1 MAFDLNPLAVTAA
14 PLLRAIHAGNWTTR
28 TELAQAAGRLQNHIA
43 RDIGSLVKAGLA
55 EERAADDCGKSVV
68 LTDDGLAQ
76 LAALDRAADPNAA
89 GAQTALHS
97 EIEPHPLNPRK
108 DFETAEAEEALDE
121 LRTSIVKSGL
131 LQPIVVRPQPQ
142 AGKWWIIAGERRW
155 RAIGQAIS
163 DGDWEDDQPIE
174 ITVREV
180 DDRDH
185 LLLALNENLQRSNMS
200 AIEEGVAFAA
210 AVHDFGMSTE
220 DLANRTGKSQR
231 YVQQRIALLKLSI
244 PDQDRMRLPKDHP
257 DFLSFKEARSL
268 TQTPRAPADDAK
280 GRIATL
286 FARYTLPHPKR
297 PHGVPPLE
305 IAIGRHIDGTWSFA
319 TGSHDLQGQGGGY
332 GLSSGVA
339 RKRAIPSE
347 REALI
352 SAVTELRQKEVDR
365 GAVDPKRIAWL
376 DDVLAGRTGPDA
388 VEDAAPEGAGQ
399 VAPEPDSSEPGSP
412 AEDAAK
418 FGRSLTD
425 REALAFVE
433 IVDKA
438 ERHPATD
445 PALAAEG
452 YTEVADA
459 RDATRD
465 SLTQKGLIATR
476 YRGGE
481 TAHARAY
488 LMTSG
493 AKAWL
498 EEIGFYDPNERP
510 MLLREFRTR
519 VFGIDAALNNAEFGT
534 YATVW
539 LNPPHPQTGDTGT
552 GRVYR
557 FDPTLTQAEIDEAF
571 AATERRIAEVGDAL
585 SEPEQP
591 ALIEETPEEKADR
604 LRRQRIAAEASADE
618 NALQTFVG
626 WMREKMARKREQ
638 GFGGWQ
644 NPNECKVE
652 DLAAQL
658 VGHVAKG
665 DPVDI
670 AILAMM
676 VGIRAGAM
684 GAPGYLNR
692 LPIPR
697 MERLMI
703 EARARR
709 PVPTEPIEPDP
720 VEDFVEAELADDE
733 DQNDLGQQN
742 TGDYRPGPGEPAVL
756 IRKSITPDFIVCLE
770 DGRKFK
776 SLKRH
781 LRTRYNLSPEEYRA
795 KWGLPNDYPMV
806 APNYAKARA
815 DLARQ
820 MGLRD
825 PS

>member
-1 MAFDLNPLAVTAA
+1 MAFDLNPVAVTAA
-14 PLLRAIHAGNWTTR
+14 PLLRALKAGGWASKKD
-28 TELAQAAGRLQNHIA
+28 LAQRAGRHPNHIQ
-43 RDIGSLVKAGLA
+43 RDLKVLA
-55 EERAADDCGKSVV
+55 ENGLVVDDAATYP
-68 LTDDGLAQ
+68 LTPEGDAQ
-76 LAALDRAADPNAA
+76 LAALDRAADPSAA
-89 GAQTALHS
+89 GAPTALHS
-97 EIEPHPLNPRK
+97 DLEPHPLNPRK
-108 DFETAEAEEALDE
+108 DFETEEAEEALDE
-121 LRTSIVKSGL
+121 LRVSIVKSGL
-131 LQPIVVRPQPQ
+131 LQPIVVRPKPEP
-142 AGKWWIIAGERRW
+142 GKWWIVAGERRY
-155 RAIGQAIS
+155 RAIGQAIF
-163 DGDWEDDQPIE
+163 DGDWDEDRPIA
-174 ITVREV
+174 ITIREV

-200 AIEEGVAFAA
+200 AIEEGVAFNA
-210 AVHDFGMSTE
+210 AVHEFGLSTE
-220 DLANRTGKSQR
+220 ELANRTGKSQR
-231 YVQQRIALLKLSI
+231 YVQQRIALLKLT
-244 PDQDRMRLPKDHP
+244 PEDQDRMRLPKDHP
-257 DFLSFKEARSL
+257 DRLTFKDARAM
-268 TQTPRAPADDAK
+268 TQTPRASSEEAE
-280 GRIATL
+280 GRVATP
-286 FARYTLPHPKR
+286 FASYTLPHPKH
-297 PHGVPPLE
+297 PHGLPLLK
-305 IAIGRHIDGTWSFA
+305 IVIGRHEDGTWSFA
-319 TGSHDLQGQGGGY
+319 TGSYDLEGGGGY
-332 GLSSGVA
+332 GLSFVAA
-339 RKRAIPSE
+339 RKRAIPTE

-352 SAVTELRQKEVDR
+352 GAVSELRKKEIDGGNVDR
-365 GAVDPKRIAWL
+365 KRIGWL
-376 DDVLAGRTGPDA
+376 DDVLAGR
-388 VEDAAPEGAGQ
+388 V
-399 VAPEPDSSEPGSP
+399 EPDRAEDSDVEVQVSEPIEGEPGSP
-412 AEDAAK
+412 ADDPAK

-433 IVDKA
+433 LVDRS
-438 ERHPATD
+438 ERHPADD

-452 YTEVADA
+452 YTEVADG
-459 RDATRD
+459 RDRVKED
-465 SLTQKGLIATR
+465 LIQKGLMGIR

-481 TAHARAY
+481 KPHARPY

-498 EEIGFYDPNERP
+498 EDIGFYDADERP

-519 VFGIDAALNNAEFGT
+519 VFGIDQALNSAEFGT
-534 YATVW
+534 YSTVW
-539 LNPPHPQTGDTGT
+539 LNPPVAPTGDVGT

-571 AATERRIAEVGDAL
+571 AATERRAGEIADNQP
-585 SEPEQP
+585 EPEQP
-591 ALIEETPEEKADR
+591 ALIEETAEEKADR
-604 LRRQRIAAEASADE
+604 LRRQRLAAEAAADE

-644 NPNECKVE
+644 NPTECKVE

-692 LPIPR
+692 LPIPH

-703 EARARR
+703 DARASR
-709 PVPTEPIEPDP
+709 PSPSEPIEPDP
-720 VEDFVEAELADDE
+720 VEDFVEAELEDDE
-733 DQNDLGQQN
+733 DQNDLGQQS

-795 KWGLPNDYPMV
+795 KWGLPADYPMV

-820 MGLRD
+820 MGLE
-825 PS
+825 PAS

>member
-1 MAFDLNPLAVTAA
+1 MAFELNPLAVQNAPVLRYLALPDEDRGPTVADAA
-14 PLLRAIHAGNWTTR
+14 RRLERDESNLRKTFKALENAGIIDVARQLTPD
-28 TELAQAAGRLQNHIA
+28 GR
-43 RDIGSLVKAGLA
+43 D
-55 EERAADDCGKSVV
+55 
-68 LTDDGLAQ
+68 Q
-76 LAALDRAADPNAA
+76 LAALDRAGDPNAA
-89 GAQTALHS
+89 GALTALHS
-97 EIEPHPLNPRK
+97 DLEPHPLNPRK

-121 LRTSIVKSGL
+121 LRISIVKSGL
-131 LQPIVVRPQPQ
+131 LQPIVVRPKAE

-163 DGDWEDDQPIE
+163 DGDWDDDQPIE
-174 ITVREV
+174 VTAREV

-200 AIEEGVAFAA
+200 AIEEGVAFGA
-210 AVHDFGMSTE
+210 AVNDFGLSTE
-220 DLANRTGKSQR
+220 ELATRTGKSQR
-231 YVQQRIALLKLSI
+231 YVQQRIALLKLDQV
-244 PDQDRMRLPKDHP
+244 DQDRMRLPRDHP
-257 DFLSFKEARSL
+257 DRLSFKAARAL
-268 TQTPRAPADDAK
+268 TQTPRPVAADEPE
-280 GRIATL
+280 RIATL
-286 FARYTLPHPKR
+286 SATYTLPQPKHP
-297 PHGVPPLE
+297 HAVPLLRIE
-305 IAIGRHIDGTWSFA
+305 LGQHEDGSWSFA
-319 TGSHDLQGQGGGY
+319 TGSHQPGVGGGGY
-332 GLSSGVA
+332 GLSFVEA
-339 RKRAIPSE
+339 RKRAIAYS

-352 SAVTELRQKEVDR
+352 SAVSELRKKEIEAGPVDH
-365 GAVDPKRIAWL
+365 KRIAWL
-376 DDVLAGRTGPDA
+376 DDVLAGRISADA
-388 VEDAAPEGAGQ
+388 VADAADDDA
-399 VAPEPDSSEPGSP
+399 ATAAAAEPGSNEPGSP

-433 IVDKA
+433 IIDKA

-445 PALAAEG
+445 AALAAEG

-459 RDATRD
+459 RDAARD
-465 SLTQKGLIATR
+465 NLIQKGLIAIR

-481 TAHARAY
+481 KPHARAY
-488 LMTSG
+488 LMKSG

-510 MLLREFRTR
+510 LLLREFRTR
-519 VFGIDAALNNAEFGT
+519 VCGIDAALNNDEFGT

-539 LNPPHPQTGDTGT
+539 LNPPHPQTGDAGT

-557 FDPTLTQAEIDEAF
+557 FDPTLTQAEIDGAF
-571 AATERRIAEVGDAL
+571 AATQRRIEEVGDAL

-591 ALIEETPEEKADR
+591 ALIEETPDEKANR
-604 LRRQRIAAEASADE
+604 LRLQRIAAEAAADE

-676 VGIRAGAM
+676 VGIRAGAI

-703 EARARR
+703 EARAQR
-709 PVPTEPIEPDP
+709 PIPSEPVEPDP
-720 VEDFVEAELADDE
+720 VEDFIEAELADDE
-733 DQNDLGQQN
+733 DQNDLGQQG

-795 KWGLPNDYPMV
+795 KWGLPADYPMV

-820 MGLRD
+820 MGLE
-825 PS
+825 PAA